1 MQVQHGYGHTCL
13 HASARGGVTRA
24 LSPLS
29 LPLALSCKE
38 PSRDL
43 WSVVASGPRNL
54 SGTASFALY
63 TRHSGSLHL
72 NQAKKAA
79 PSFHGVIGILLSI
92 VMLFVALGQC
102 QLWSI

>member
-1 MQVQHGYGHTCL
+1 MG
-13 HASARGGVTRA
+13 TRA
-24 LSPLS
+24 SMHQRAAESLGLCLYESSAGALIETCGQWWPLGR
-29 LPLALSCKE
+29 ATY
-38 PSRDL
+38 
-43 WSVVASGPRNL
+43 

-102 QLWSI
+102 QL